1 MSHKTTWREV
11 FNDSPRF
18 TAIESVF
25 KLIERR
31 DLTVNEVWTR
41 ANRVMRDLNAEERD
55 RLPDF
60 LKAALVDREPV
71 RAGPPSMFRGT
82 RP

>member
-18 TAIESVF
+18 KAIEGIF
-25 KLIERR
+25 ELIKKP
-31 DLTVNEVWTR
+31 DLTTNAIWAK
-41 ANRVMRDLNAEERD
+41 ANRVIRDLNAEEREK
-55 RLPDF
+55 LPDF

-71 RAGPPSMFRGT
+71 RVGPPSMG
-82 RP
+82 